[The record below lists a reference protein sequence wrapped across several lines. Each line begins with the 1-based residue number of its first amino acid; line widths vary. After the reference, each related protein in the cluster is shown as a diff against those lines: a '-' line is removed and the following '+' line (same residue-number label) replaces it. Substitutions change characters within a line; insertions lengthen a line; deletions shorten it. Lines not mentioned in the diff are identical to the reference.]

1 METESWIEQDNG
13 DVRVEQT
20 VYVRRDSQK
29 AIVLGKGGS
38 RIKAIGSAARADLE
52 EMFEHKLHLFLHVKV
67 QENWPENRAYYRG
80 RGLDFDA

>member
-1 METESWIEQDNG
+1 METDSWSEQDNG
-13 DVRVEQT
+13 EVRVEQT

-52 EMFEHKLHLFLHVKV
+52 EMFGHKLHLFLHVKV
-67 QENWPENRAYYRG
+67 RENWPENRAHYRE